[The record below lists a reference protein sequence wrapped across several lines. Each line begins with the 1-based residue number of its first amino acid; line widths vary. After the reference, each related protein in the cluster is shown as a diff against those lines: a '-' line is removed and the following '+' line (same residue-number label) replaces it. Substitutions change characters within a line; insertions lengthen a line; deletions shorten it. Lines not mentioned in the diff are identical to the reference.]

1 MSNRDKPRESAS
13 TAAEQELA
21 EYGYKQ
27 ELRRTL
33 STADLIIYGL
43 VFMVPIAPWAIFGV
57 VFNEARG
64 MVPLVYLI
72 GLVAMIFTALSYAQ
86 MSRAFPIAGSVYSY
100 VGRGLNQHLGFFA
113 GWTIL
118 LDYLL
123 VPTLLY
129 VFAAESMA
137 GIFPGVPK
145 PVWIVLFLVI
155 NTAVNY
161 VGISFTAIVNRVF
174 LAAEL
179 AFVAIF
185 IVMAIA
191 AINAGINGAEFTTKP
206 IFNPAEFT
214 PALAAA
220 ALSIAVLS
228 FLGFDGIA
236 TLSEEAKGG
245 RRAAGIAMIS
255 GLILVATFFVT
266 QTWLAAMLV
275 PNTTSFPDEEVNNA
289 FFTIVGSISSHGWEI
304 AFLAMNALAVGIAN
318 AVAAQSATS
327 RLLFSMS
334 RDGRLP
340 GFLSHVN
347 TRTRV
352 PERALLLVGGLTL
365 VAGLFFVGQI
375 SVISSLVNF
384 GALVSFMLLHASVVS
399 FYGVRH
405 KSRNVFLHWISPI
418 IGFVIIGY
426 VLWNADITAKIGG
439 VVWLVIGAGV
449 LAYYNAKHTGIRA
462 EHAADT
468 GAADPDPDRDP
479 FIEER
484 RP

>member
-1 MSNRDKPRESAS
+1 MAIRDDTGSS
-13 TAAEQELA
+13 DLA
-21 EYGYKQ
+21 EFGYKQ
-27 ELRRTL
+27 ELNRTL
-33 STADLIIYGL
+33 STTDLIVYGL

-57 VFNEARG
+57 VFNSASG
-64 MVPLVYLI
+64 MVPLVYII

-86 MSRAFPIAGSVYSY
+86 MSKAFPIAGSVYSY
-100 VGRGLNQHLGFFA
+100 VGRALHPILGFFA

-129 VFAAESMA
+129 VFAAESMS

-145 PVWIVLFLVI
+145 PLWIIVFLII

-161 VGISFTAIVNRVF
+161 VGISFTAVVNRLF

-179 AFVAIF
+179 IFVVIF
-185 IVMAIA
+185 VVMAIVAIHRGTGGA
-191 AINAGINGAEFTTKP
+191 AFTTTP
-206 IFNPAEFT
+206 LFNAALFT
-214 PALAAA
+214 PQLAAA

-245 RRAAGIAMIS
+245 RRSAGIAMIT
-255 GLILVATFFVT
+255 GLVLVAVFFVT

-275 PNTTSFPDEEVNNA
+275 PGTTQFSDADVNNA
-289 FFTIVGSISSHGWEI
+289 FFGIVGKISGSAWMV

-340 GFLSHVN
+340 RFLAHIDPKSKA
-347 TRTRV
+347 
-352 PERALLLVGGLTL
+352 PQRAILVVAGLTL
-365 VAGLFFVGQI
+365 VLGLVFVGQI
-375 SVISSLVNF
+375 DVISTLVNF
-384 GALVSFMLLHASVVS
+384 GALTSFLLLHVSVIGYYAVKRRS
-399 FYGVRH
+399 
-405 KSRNVFLHWISPI
+405 KNIFLHWISPVLGFLI
-418 IGFVIIGY
+418 IGF
-426 VLWNADITAKIGG
+426 VLWNADASAKIGG
-439 VVWLVIGAGV
+439 IIWLGVGALV
-449 LAYYNAKHTGIRA
+449 LLYYVRKGTGISS
-462 EHAADT
+462 EHAADPFT
-468 GAADPDPDRDP
+468 VAESEDRLQT
-479 FIEER
+479 EGQS
-484 RP
+484 